1 MPKTAAILL
10 CHLLALLVTPASS
23 QTGCFPAYS
32 TGASYSSGDIVSK
45 ATTST
50 STSTVPCAT
59 PGSNGCDVNGFQ
71 TTTTTTTTTYNYR
84 CTNGLFGAYCKNAV
98 YAPGSVHGSL
108 AWVRDSSECVGS
120 AATDAPSPS
129 PTPEKWSG
137 GGCPEGY
144 AVGTEYQAGDVVSA
158 NAGTYRM
165 VYKVR
170 PEARCSLPRLYL
182 RMIVS
187 QNANLL
193 SPVQERAYKHLLRR
207 AGLRSSRGA
216 ALEVRLGGNGIVHVS
231 CPCPASSLRLFHKL
245 TPSFALPPDWIVHA
259 RIIIQ
264 RYDCANR
271 QSGLCL
277 LGRYGRLSRCV
288 DSCRRLHGS
297 GGPVLR
303 GGRQGLGRRT
313 RVRVSRVAS
322 ECLLRAD
329 FVS

>member
-170 PEARCSLPRLYL
+170 PEARCSLPRLYFISKRKL
-182 RMIVS
+182 VVASARAS
-187 QNANLL
+187 L
-193 SPVQERAYKHLLRR
+193 STPTA
-207 AGLRSSRGA
+207 ARGA
-216 ALEVRLGGNGIVHVS
+216 TLLPRGRTGSTSGRKWDRAREF
-231 CPCPASSLRLFHKL
+231 SLSNL
-245 TPSFALPPDWIVHA
+245 
-259 RIIIQ
+259 
-264 RYDCANR
+264 
-271 QSGLCL
+271 
-277 LGRYGRLSRCV
+277 
-288 DSCRRLHGS
+288 
-297 GGPVLR
+297 
-303 GGRQGLGRRT
+303 
-313 RVRVSRVAS
+313 
-322 ECLLRAD
+322 
-329 FVS
+329 